1 MKLENGPTTSIR
13 QATVVLNVSISTI
26 IQLSIG
32 VYKNNSKPADIS
44 QGVQSNYVSF
54 CAMST
59 LGSAS
64 HHKRHQM

>member
-26 IQLSIG
+26 IQLS
-32 VYKNNSKPADIS
+32 KNNSKPADIS

-64 HHKRHQM
+64 HHKRHSNVM